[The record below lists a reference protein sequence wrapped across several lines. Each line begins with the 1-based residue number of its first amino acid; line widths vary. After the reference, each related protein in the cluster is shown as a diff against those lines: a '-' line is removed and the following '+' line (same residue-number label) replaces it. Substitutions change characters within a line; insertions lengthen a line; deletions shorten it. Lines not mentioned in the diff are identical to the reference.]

1 MKAPVHVLLISPF
14 PPPPGG
20 IGRWAEQITQAGS
33 MRPADVTFR
42 SLDISPRWRAVHD
55 MSPWKRVVGGGLQML
70 RDFLRFLKMIR
81 RRPDVVHLNSHGQLA
96 PFRDIPILAVCRSK
110 GIPSVYHMRFGRIP
124 EIARSN
130 TLEWKVLRRAL
141 ALAHTVV
148 AIDRQ
153 TFETL
158 RKEFPDGRIRLLPN
172 CVDMSQLPKV
182 TNEPGLSPY
191 FAYLG
196 HVIPTKGIR
205 ELMEAWRDLPP
216 SHWRLRV
223 AGTVDDNYRDELQR
237 LSRSGSVEFLG
248 ELSHQRAM
256 ELLAASE
263 GLVLPSYT
271 EGFPNVVAEAMALG
285 KPTVATDVGAIPD
298 MLDGGCGLVIRPRNV
313 KELGAA
319 LDRLISDPPL
329 RRAMGVQARV
339 KVQTQYS
346 IDRVLE
352 QLLLI
357 WREPVNAPDGV

>member
-1 MKAPVHVLLISPF
+1 MKAPVYVLLISPF

-33 MRPADVTFR
+33 MRPADVIFR
-42 SLDISPRWRAVHD
+42 CLDISPRWRAVYD

-70 RDFLRFLKMIR
+70 HDFLRFLKMIR

-96 PFRDIPILAVCRSK
+96 PFRDIPILAVCRRK

-124 EIARSN
+124 EIARFN
-130 TLEWKVLRRAL
+130 TLEWKLLRRAL
-141 ALAHTVV
+141 ALAHNIV

-158 RKEFPDGRIRLLPN
+158 RNEFPDGRIRLVPN

-182 TNEPGLSPY
+182 PNEPGPSPY
-191 FAYLG
+191 LAYLG

-205 ELMEAWRDLPP
+205 ELMEAWRDLSP
-216 SHWRLRV
+216 SNWRLRV

-237 LSRSGSVEFLG
+237 MSSPGAVEFLG